1 MAEVLSQN
9 EVDALLSAVDD
20 GKLDL
25 EETTIEEDDE
35 LSIYDFKRPERVSK
49 EQIRSLETLHEIFA
63 RNLNASLSALMRT
76 IVEVRLSSVEQLTYS
91 EFIMSLPNPTCF
103 NLLSAR
109 PLSGEIVLEI
119 NPSMVFPI
127 IDKLLGGN
135 VEESIPPDRP
145 LTDIEIR
152 IIDKI
157 SSQILN
163 NLRDSWSNVT
173 EINFVIEE
181 TESNPQLMQIVPPTE
196 VVVLICFELRMG
208 DASGMMNLCIPFT
221 VIEPVM
227 SSFSSQSWFGA
238 EDQEKSPVG
247 IERLETGIKKAP
259 VESVVGLARTT
270 ITMKELRQ
278 LKIGSI
284 ITTPKEAS
292 SDLSLRIDGFPMF
305 KGKPGVF
312 RGRKALKV
320 EGKTSLHA
328 PY

>member
-103 NLLSAR
+103 NLLSAK
-109 PLSGEIVLEI
+109 PLSGEMVLEI
-119 NPSMVFPI
+119 NPSVVFPV

-135 VEESIPPDRP
+135 VEESVPPDRP

-157 SSQILN
+157 TSQILN

-173 EINFVIEE
+173 EIQFVIEE

-208 DASGMMNLCIPFT
+208 EASGMMNICIPFT

-227 SSFSSQSWFGA
+227 SSFSSQSWFGI
-238 EDQEKSPVG
+238 EDNEKTPLSVA
-247 IERLETGIKKAP
+247 RLETGIKKAP
-259 VESVVGLARTT
+259 VESVVGLAETT

-284 ITTPKEAS
+284 ITTPKSAS
-292 SDLSLRIDGFPMF
+292 EDLSLRIDGFPMF

-312 RGRKALKV
+312 KGHKALRIK
-320 EGKTSLHA
+320 GKASLHA